1 MKKQFLM
8 GTLII
13 CLAGGLTAC
22 QGSSKTADSK
32 GTDQAAKGETYTL
45 KVSHVQGDNAPVV
58 QALYQ
63 FEKDVEA
70 ASEGRLQIEVFPN
83 GTLGDT
89 VDLINQCK
97 TGSNVAFM
105 TDAGRFSDI
114 VPDIGV
120 ICGPYLFDDYE
131 TGNKMVQSEVF
142 QGWCNQLADEGYKA
156 LSFNYYEGDRNILTT
171 KPINSMA
178 DLKDVKLRTGST
190 KQWIDTLN
198 AFGAIPTSL
207 AQSEVYT
214 GIQQKVVDG
223 ADQQVV
229 TVHDMQLY
237 EVCKNYTMTH
247 QYQLMLGL
255 VLSNDWY
262 NKLPE
267 DLQQILTDNSIK
279 AGEYSSKLTLELI
292 DQQLEEMKSS
302 GLVVNDTIDLTEFK
316 AAADQVYEMEGL
328 TEARQKLLDAVK

>member
-1 MKKQFLM
+1 MKKQLM
-8 GTLII
+8 LGALAI
-13 CLAGGLTAC
+13 CLAGGVTAC
-22 QGSSKTADSK
+22 GGNTK
-32 GTDQAAKGETYTL
+32 AANDATTKAEETYTL
-45 KVSHVQGDNAPVV
+45 KVSHTQGDNAPVV

-70 ASEGRLQIEVFPN
+70 DSNGRIQVEVFPN

-89 VDLINQCK
+89 ADLVNQCK

-105 TDAGRFSDI
+105 TDAGRFADI
-114 VPDIGV
+114 VPDISV
-120 ICGPYLFDDYE
+120 LCGPYLFDDYE
-131 TGNKMVQSEVF
+131 TGKQMVQSDVF
-142 QGWCNQLADEGYKA
+142 QGWCSKLADEGYKP
-156 LSFNYYEGDRNILTT
+156 LSFNYYEGDRNILTI
-171 KPINSMA
+171 KPIQSMA

-190 KQWIDTLN
+190 VQWIDTLN

-255 VLSNDWY
+255 VLSNDWF

-267 DLQQILTDNSIK
+267 DLQQILVDNSIK
-279 AGEYSSKLTLELI
+279 AGEYSSKLTLELV
-292 DQQLEEMKSS
+292 DKQLEEMKAA

-316 AAADQVYEMEGL
+316 AAAEGVYEAEGL
-328 TEARQKLLDAVK
+328 TEARQQLLDAVK

>member
-1 MKKQFLM
+1 MGKIQFINEFKEDEVFGYDKRIRL
-8 GTLII
+8 
-13 CLAGGLTAC
+13 
-22 QGSSKTADSK
+22 
-32 GTDQAAKGETYTL
+32 L
-45 KVSHVQGDNAPVV
+45 KN
-58 QALYQ
+58 
-63 FEKDVEA
+63 VEA
-70 ASEGRLQIEVFPN
+70 ASDGRLQIEVFPN

-89 VDLINQCK
+89 ADLINQCK

-105 TDAGRFSDI
+105 TDSGRFADI
-114 VPDIGV
+114 VPDISV

-131 TGNKMVQSEVF
+131 TGNQMVQSDVF
-142 QGWCNQLADEGYKA
+142 QEWCSRLADEGYKA

-171 KPINSMA
+171 KPIGSMA
-178 DLKDVKLRTGST
+178 DLKDIKLRTGST
-190 KQWIDTLN
+190 EQWIDTLN

-237 EVCKNYTMTH
+237 EVCKHYTMTH

-255 VLSNDWY
+255 VLSNDWF

-267 DLQQILTDNSIK
+267 DLQQILVDNSIK
-279 AGEYSSKLTLELI
+279 AGEYSSKLTLELV
-292 DQQLEEMKSS
+292 DKQLAEMKEQ
-302 GLVVNDTIDLTEFK
+302 GLVVNDTIDLAEFK
-316 AAADQVYEMEGL
+316 AAAEGVYEKEGL
-328 TEARQKLLDAVK
+328 ALARQKLLDAVKQ

>member
-1 MKKQFLM
+1 MKKQLLCGIM
-8 GTLII
+8 AV
-13 CLAGGLTAC
+13 CMAAGLTAC
-22 QGSSKTADSK
+22 KGKESTAPSNN
-32 GTDQAAKGETYTL
+32 TAAETTAETYNL
-45 KVSHVQGDNAPVV
+45 KVSHVQGDKAPVV

-70 ASEGRLQIEVFPN
+70 ASDGRIQVEVFPN
-83 GTLGDT
+83 GSLGDA

-114 VPDIGV
+114 VPNMGV

-131 TGNKMVQSEVF
+131 TGNKMVQTDVF
-142 QGWCNQLADEGYKA
+142 QSWCDELASEGYKV

-190 KQWIDTLN
+190 KQWVDTLT

-229 TVHDMQLY
+229 TVNDMQLY
-237 EVCKNYTMTH
+237 EVCKHYTMTH

-255 VLSNDWY
+255 VLSNDWFE
-262 NKLPE
+262 KLPE
-267 DLQQILTDNSIK
+267 DLQQILVDNSVK
-279 AGEYSSKLTLELI
+279 AGEYSSKLTLELV
-292 DQQLEEMKSS
+292 DQQLENMKGK
-302 GLVVNDTIDLTEFK
+302 GLEVNDTIDLTEFK
-316 AAADQVYEMEGL
+316 AVADQVYEAEGL
-328 TEARQKLLDAVK
+328 SDARQQLLDAIK

>member
-1 MKKQFLM
+1 MKKQLLCGVLM
-8 GTLII
+8 L
-13 CLAGGLTAC
+13 CLAGGCLSGC
-22 QGSSKTADSK
+22 QKSAAASGSKESEKED
-32 GTDQAAKGETYTL
+32 TYTL

-63 FEKDVEA
+63 LEKDVEA
-70 ASEGRLQIEVFPN
+70 ASGGRLQIEVFPN

-89 VDLINQCK
+89 ADLVNQCK

-105 TDAGRFSDI
+105 TDAGRFADI
-114 VPDIGV
+114 VPDMGV

-131 TGNKMVQSEVF
+131 TGNKMVLSDVF
-142 QGWCNQLADEGYKA
+142 QGWCTELAGEGYKV

-171 KPINSMA
+171 KPVNSMA
-178 DLKDVKLRTGST
+178 DLNNVKLRTGST

-237 EVCKNYTMTH
+237 EVCKHYTMTH

-255 VLSNDWY
+255 VLSNDWF

-267 DLQQILTDNSIK
+267 DLQAILVENSVK
-279 AGEYSSKLTLELI
+279 AGEYSSKLTLDLI
-292 DQQLEEMKSS
+292 DQQLEEMKKE
-302 GLVVNDTIDLTEFK
+302 GLIVNDTIDLTEFK
-316 AAADQVYEMEGL
+316 AAADGVYEAEGL
-328 TEARQKLLDAVK
+328 AEARQKLLQAVQ